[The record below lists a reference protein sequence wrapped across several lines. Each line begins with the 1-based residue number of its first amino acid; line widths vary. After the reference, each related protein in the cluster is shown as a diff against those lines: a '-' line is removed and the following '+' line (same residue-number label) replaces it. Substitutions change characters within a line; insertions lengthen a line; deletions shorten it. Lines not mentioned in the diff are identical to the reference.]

1 MSTEQLLE
9 KIKSKGYW
17 RVNIRPTEYRERRL
31 ERLSD
36 VHAIVKACQV
46 SFRGWDYPSWE
57 ERDLRNEGEFV
68 EGLVDWPPRHFEY
81 VRFYR
86 TGQFLHLLSGWEAFI
101 SHEELFRNHYPR
113 PTHRAGYLSVVG
125 VVYLATEVFE
135 FAARLASKGLLR
147 PKAFVSVQLHNMND
161 HQLETFGASRIL
173 FNEYVRTSDNPVV
186 FEREATE
193 DELISS
199 GDQLALDLAVEIF
212 ENFNWNDPPRQVF
225 AEDQRK
231 LRERRF

>member
-9 KIKSKGYW
+9 KIRSRGYW
-17 RVNIRPTEYRERRL
+17 RVNIRPTEYQERRL

-36 VHAIVKACQV
+36 VRAIVKASQV
-46 SFRGWDYPSWE
+46 SFRGWDYPFWE
-57 ERDLRNEGEFV
+57 EKELRNESEFI
-68 EGLVDWPPRHFEY
+68 ECALDWPPRHFEY

-86 TGQFLHLLSGWEAFI
+86 TGQFLHLFSGWEEFLN
-101 SHEELFRNHYPR
+101 HEELFRNRYPR
-113 PTHRAGYLSVVG
+113 PTPRAGYLSVIG
-125 VVYLATEVFE
+125 AVYQTTEIFE

-161 HQLETFGASRIL
+161 HQLEMFDASRIL
-173 FNEYVRTSDNPVV
+173 FREYVRTSNNPIV
-186 FEREATE
+186 FEREVTE

-212 ENFNWNDPPRQVF
+212 ENFNWNDPPRQAF
-225 AEDQRK
+225 SEDQRK